1 VLNIGTVLAGEAT
14 SKVWIQTLFRDA
26 EQRTSVQGFILAVSR
41 VGCSLLA
48 LVTPQM
54 VMPDT
59 IQSSMF
65 VFFGFAL
72 VSCLAG
78 VNVLRLKKRPEISR

>member
-1 VLNIGTVLAGEAT
+1 
-14 SKVWIQTLFRDA
+14 
-26 EQRTSVQGFILAVSR
+26 
-41 VGCSLLA
+41 
-48 LVTPQM
+48 
-54 VMPDT
+54 
-59 IQSSMF
+59 MF